1 MLPLARVK
9 FCRDKTGT
17 IDNLSGLS
25 GKCQQQ
31 LMFLSRLRQSD
42 ACVSHAESPI
52 PLCFAR
58 FGSKNSFFEI
68 WIFAFRSVK
77 VPYYDFER
85 KIGSEAEYLHEQ
97 LARLHE
103 ADNGNVNSIYHD
115 LAREE
120 HQAWFRILWNFSQVF
135 DQNFV
140 KRFVFVKIVLK
151 FLTGKKVLWF
161 CGTNQN

>member
-58 FGSKNSFFEI
+58 FGSKKLFLRNLNFCF
-68 WIFAFRSVK
+68 FRSVK

-103 ADNGNVNSIYHD
+103 ADNGNANSIYHD

-135 DQNFV
+135 DQIFV

-151 FLTGKKVLWF
+151 ANL
-161 CGTNQN
+161 